1 MYNNRYLYRQ
11 RRELRPRTYYMRQ
24 EEPCFLIDDGYHSDP
39 NGGMCMNHRK
49 KLLNLVLLAL
59 FAGLIF
65 LMGQTPLGLIP
76 LGFCNVTLLVI
87 PVAVGTMLMGWKN
100 GLVLGAA
107 FAATS
112 LLSALTKP
120 SALVATLMGASPALA
135 IVMTVLPRL
144 CIPLVI
150 GGIHRLLKSKHKH
163 IAAAVASACG
173 SLTNTVLY
181 LGLMLWFYVLCG
193 IDSTQVLTTIGIVAG
208 GAGPLEAIAAA
219 IIAPPILA
227 ALEKIRKV

>member
-1 MYNNRYLYRQ
+1 MKN
-11 RRELRPRTYYMRQ
+11 
-24 EEPCFLIDDGYHSDP
+24 
-39 NGGMCMNHRK
+39 K

-87 PVAVGTMLMGWKN
+87 PVAVGTIYMGWKS
-100 GLVLGAA
+100 GLVLGAT

-112 LLSALTKP
+112 LVSALIKP
-120 SALVATLMGASPALA
+120 SALVGTLMGASPLLT

-150 GGIHRLLKSKHKH
+150 TGVYHLLQGKQKH
-163 IAAAVASACG
+163 IAAGVAAALG
-173 SLTNTVLY
+173 SVTNTVLY
-181 LGLMLWFYVLCG
+181 LGLMLIFYVLCG
-193 IDSTQVLTTIGIVAG
+193 IDNTAVLTTIGIVAG
-208 GAGPLEAIAAA
+208 GAGPLEALAAA
-219 IIAPPILA
+219 IITPPILT
-227 ALEKIRKV
+227 ALWRIRR